1 MMETQIYLLAWIV
14 FFPLAGAAVTYLAG
28 RADKVLRDRMAS
40 AVTVAEFLM
49 LLVLLLTV
57 RDSRVFCQIP
67 GICQMGLTFESDGF
81 RSVYALIAAFMWM
94 MTTLFSGEYF
104 ASYRNRNRRKIHSG
118 RRSKQGMTY
127 AFRSAGTPSPR
138 HPVFARPIL
147 RISSSIPSFYT
158 TRRTFRL
165 NSGLVL

>member
-104 ASYRNRNRRKIHSG
+104 ASYRNRNRYYLFSL
-118 RRSKQGMTY
+118 MTLG
-127 AFRSAGTPSPR
+127 ATEGVLLSAD
-138 HPVFARPIL
+138 L
-147 RISSSIPSFYT
+147 YT
-158 TRRTFRL
+158 TLIFFELMSFT
-165 NSGLVL
+165 SYVWVAQD